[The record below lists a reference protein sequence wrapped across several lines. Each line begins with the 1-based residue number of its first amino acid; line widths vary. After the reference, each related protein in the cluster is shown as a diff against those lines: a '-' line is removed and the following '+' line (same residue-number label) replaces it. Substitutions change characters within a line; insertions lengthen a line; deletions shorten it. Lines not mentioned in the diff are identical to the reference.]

1 MKITRT
7 ITIDGSNSAE
17 FEAIK
22 AKLEALKAANPGWTI
37 SYDPLLN
44 RATAIKVEDVQGL

>member
-7 ITIDGSNSAE
+7 VTIDGKDKAE
-17 FEAIK
+17 YEQIK
-22 AKLEALKAANPGWTI
+22 AHLEELQAKFPGWTI

-44 RATAIKVEDVQGL
+44 RATAIKTEDVQTL